1 MQNLEDYT
9 PEMLV
14 FYQNLPAPVQNAVRH
29 ADADKIDKLGSKRG
43 AASRMWSWRIWTAWL
58 YLLKIWPSCTTA
70 DAERRAEH
78 AFG

>member
-14 FYQNLPAPVQNAVRH
+14 FYQNLPVPCKMPYAM
-29 ADADKIDKLGSKRG
+29 
-43 AASRMWSWRIWTAWL
+43 RMWSWRIWTAWL